1 MNIPPPSL
9 LCLLKWEE
17 IFLLKD
23 SKYHKLGLWP
33 HNDSCIVTSRSNDII
48 RKQNIDFFYLC
59 DEEKQFHCVFPI
71 KNKTRCTQR
80 EQNARLNVTSL
91 TSVIKY
97 NTYPG
102 LLVSRIL
109 TRFS

>member
-9 LCLLKWEE
+9 FCLLKWEE

-23 SKYHKLGLWP
+23 SKYHKLSLWP

-71 KNKTRCTQR
+71 KNKK
-80 EQNARLNVTSL
+80 NSL
-91 TSVIKY
+91 LALIFKQITPNLEESVC
-97 NTYPG
+97 
-102 LLVSRIL
+102 S
-109 TRFS
+109 S